1 MLDLVS
7 EKIQG
12 AIKYI
17 KGEGSITEKNIEK
30 ALRDVKLALLSAD
43 VNYKVVN
50 EFIKR
55 VKEKALGE
63 KVITSVMPGQQF
75 IKIFNDELTRILGEE
90 NKPLKIPSQIPSYL
104 MLVGLQGVG
113 KTTTAGKLA
122 LYLKKQEYNP
132 LLVSIDLKRPAAQQ
146 QLETIAKEIGVDF
159 LKIEEK
165 DVKSAVSKIEKS
177 VKAKG
182 YHPIIVDTAGRLH
195 IDDELMGELKE
206 VKEKINPFEIMF
218 VADSMTGA
226 DAVKSAQKFSE
237 DIEFDSIILTKL
249 DADSRGG
256 AALSITYITQK
267 PIKFVGTGEK
277 YGKLDPFY
285 PERLSS
291 RILGM
296 GDIVSLVEK
305 AQEVIDQKE
314 AERIAKKMAKKEFSL
329 DDFLDNLK
337 QVRKM
342 GSLSD
347 ILAQMP
353 KIPGM
358 GKINKMAVDDKK
370 IVHMEAIL
378 LSMTREER
386 DNPVIL
392 NGKRRLRIA
401 KGSGRPVSEVNQ
413 LLKQYREMKKI
424 VKKGFFSKFTRMFDI

>member
-30 ALRDVKLALLSAD
+30 ALRDVKLSLLSAD

-63 KVITSVMPGQQF
+63 KVISSVMPGEQF

-122 LYLKKQEYNP
+122 LYLKKQEFNP

-165 DVKSAVSKIEKS
+165 DVKSAVLRIEKS

-195 IDDELMGELKE
+195 IEDELMMELKE
-206 VKEKINPFEIMF
+206 VKEKIKPFEIMY

-237 DIEFDSIILTKL
+237 DIGIDSIILTKL

-267 PIKFVGTGEK
+267 PIKFVGIGEK
-277 YGKLDPFY
+277 YGNLDPFY

-347 ILAQMP
+347 ILARMP

-358 GKINKMAVDDKK
+358 SKINKMAVDDKK

>member
-43 VNYKVVN
+43 VNYKVVK
-50 EFIKR
+50 EFISR

-63 KVITSVMPGQQF
+63 KVLTTVLPGQQF
-75 IKIFNDELTRILGEE
+75 IKIFNDELTAILGEK
-90 NKPLKIPSQIPSYL
+90 NVPLKIPSKIPSYL
-104 MLVGLQGVG
+104 MLVGLQGTG

-122 LYLKKQEYNP
+122 LFLKKKEFYP
-132 LLVSIDLKRPAAQQ
+132 LLVSIDLKRPAAQE
-146 QLETIAKEIGVDF
+146 QLEIIAREVGVDF
-159 LKIEEK
+159 LKINS
-165 DVKSAVSKIEKS
+165 DSVKKAVSEIERE
-177 VKAKG
+177 VKNKG

-195 IDDELMGELKE
+195 VDNELMEELRE
-206 VKEKINPFEIMF
+206 VKEVLQPFETIY

-226 DAVKSAQKFSE
+226 DAVKSAKSFLDE
-237 DIEFDSIILTKL
+237 IDFDSIVLTKL

-256 AALSITYITQK
+256 AALSIKYITGK
-267 PIKFVGTGEK
+267 PIKFIGIGEK
-277 YGKLDPFY
+277 YDKLEPFH
-285 PERLSS
+285 PERLAS

-305 AQEVIDQKE
+305 AQEAIDEKE
-314 AERIAKKMAKKEFSL
+314 AERLAKRLAKKEFTL
-329 DDFLDNLK
+329 NDFLSNLK
-337 QVRKM
+337 QIRKM

-347 ILAQMP
+347 IISHLPNM
-353 KIPGM
+353 GGL
-358 GKINKMAVDDKK
+358 GKINKMALDDKK
-370 IVHMEAIL
+370 ILHLEAIL
-378 LSMTREER
+378 LSMTKEER
-386 DNPVIL
+386 ENPAIL

-413 LLKQYREMKKI
+413 LLKQYREMKKL
-424 VKKGFFSKFTRMFDI
+424 VKKGFFRKFLNFM

>member
-30 ALRDVKLALLSAD
+30 ALRDVKLSLLSAD

-63 KVITSVMPGQQF
+63 KVISSVMPGEQF

-122 LYLKKQEYNP
+122 LYLKKQEFNP

-165 DVKSAVSKIEKS
+165 DVKSAVLRIEKS

-195 IDDELMGELKE
+195 IEDELMMELKE
-206 VKEKINPFEIMF
+206 VKEKIKPFEIMY

-237 DIEFDSIILTKL
+237 DIGIDSIILTKL

-267 PIKFVGTGEK
+267 PIKFVGIGEK
-277 YGKLDPFY
+277 YGNLDPFY

-358 GKINKMAVDDKK
+358 SKINKMAVDDKK